1 MKSITSLTIA
11 LCAVITAFTLPGP
24 SARAADTG
32 TQEIMKEKLGHSQE
46 ILKGI
51 TTENFD
57 LVLLSAQK
65 LNRLS
70 HATGWFT
77 RQTPEY
83 ELFTN
88 ELRRHT
94 DSLAKAAKNK
104 NLDAATLAYV
114 QMTMSCVACH
124 KYMRGTK
131 MAALK

>member
-1 MKSITSLTIA
+1 MKSITTLAIA
-11 LCAVITAFTLPGP
+11 VCAVITAYYLPGP
-24 SARAADTG
+24 TARAADTG
-32 TQEIMKEKLGHSQE
+32 TQEVMKDKLGHSQE

-57 LVLLSAQK
+57 LILLNAQK

-94 DSLAKAAKNK
+94 DSLGKAAKNK

-124 KYMRGTK
+124 KYMRGAK
-131 MAALK
+131 LASLK

>member
-1 MKSITSLTIA
+1 MRTNHFAAFAAA
-11 LCAVITAFTLPGP
+11 LLLASPA
-24 SARAADTG
+24 ARAADLS
-32 TQEIMKEKLGHSQE
+32 TQQVMQEKLGHSQE
-46 ILKGI
+46 ILRGI
-51 TTENFD
+51 ATENYD
-57 LVLLSAQK
+57 LILANAQK

-94 DSLAKAAKNK
+94 DALGKAAKAK
-104 NLDAATLAYV
+104 NLDAATLSYM

-124 KYMRGTK
+124 KYMRSAK
-131 MAALK
+131 VASLK